1 MLGTWHYI
9 APAGASAAIAAA
21 SVVSLHDQHRSAKLS
36 EPGCTPDFRRVFCAC
51 VRAAR
56 KATGLTQAEMARAL
70 DINQATYESYGTRT
84 LLPHRLVGRFAAV
97 AGVDFDDLFR
107 LPPGRGVRL

>member
-1 MLGTWHYI
+1 
-9 APAGASAAIAAA
+9 
-21 SVVSLHDQHRSAKLS
+21 
-36 EPGCTPDFRRVFCAC
+36 
-51 VRAAR
+51 
-56 KATGLTQAEMARAL
+56 LTQAEMARAL